1 MSIILDALKK
11 LDREKSS
18 RRTGTANIALEIL
31 RPDRVRP
38 RKRIPFYLVAI
49 PLTAIVA
56 IAVTYAVIVQFGFL
70 STSSVPGP
78 IKPSASGQ
86 QAAPPPM
93 NSDFLLKSSP
103 PLPVNPPV
111 PSQQVAPTPPS
122 PEPVRDIRDE
132 TGRVPPKIQD
142 LSEKKSTTA
151 FPAKKKV
158 EQEVIPEEEGYEEDY
173 NVPEIAKP
181 PIRQTPRPA
190 QQTPK
195 ELSTS
200 PPQLKLSAIVWYEE
214 SSKRFA
220 MINGL
225 IVTEGSVIEGVKV
238 EEIYPDRVRFSQNG
252 RQFEIAMVK

>member
-18 RRTGTANIALEIL
+18 RRNGTADIALEIL
-31 RPDRVRP
+31 RPDQVRP
-38 RKRIPFYLVAI
+38 RKRIPFYFAAI

-56 IAVTYAVIVQFGFL
+56 IAITYAIIVQFGFL

-78 IKPSASGQ
+78 IKPSASSQ
-86 QAAPPPM
+86 QAAPAPVK
-93 NSDFLLKSSP
+93 SDPLKSSP
-103 PLPVNPPV
+103 PLPANPPV
-111 PSQQVAPTPPS
+111 PSQQVAPTLPS
-122 PEPVRDIRDE
+122 NEPVRDTRDA
-132 TGRVPPKIQD
+132 TGRVPSKIQD
-142 LSEKKSTTA
+142 LSEKKSATA

-158 EQEVIPEEEGYEEDY
+158 EQEVIPEEEYEEDY

-195 ELSTS
+195 ELSTT

-225 IVTEGSVIEGVKV
+225 IVNEGSIIEGVKV

>member
-31 RPDRVRP
+31 RPDHARP
-38 RKRIPFYLVAI
+38 QKIPVYWVAI
-49 PLTAIVA
+49 PLTAIVTIA
-56 IAVTYAVIVQFGFL
+56 ITYAVIVQFGFL
-70 STSSVPGP
+70 SKSSAPGP
-78 IKPSASGQ
+78 TKPPASGQ
-86 QAAPPPM
+86 QAAPAPM
-93 NSDFLLKSSP
+93 NSDASLKSPP
-103 PLPVNPPV
+103 PLLVTPPV
-111 PSQQVAPTPPS
+111 PGQKAAPAPPS
-122 PEPVRDIRDE
+122 PEPVRDTRGE
-132 TGRVPPKIQD
+132 PSRTPHQTQD
-142 LSEKKSTTA
+142 LSGKKSATT
-151 FPAKKKV
+151 FPAKKV
-158 EQEVIPEEEGYEEDY
+158 EQEVIPEEEYDEDY

-190 QQTPK
+190 QQAPK
-195 ELSTS
+195 ELSTT

-225 IVTEGSVIEGVKV
+225 IVNEGSVIEGVKV
-238 EEIYPDRVRFSQNG
+238 EEIYPDRVRFSHNG